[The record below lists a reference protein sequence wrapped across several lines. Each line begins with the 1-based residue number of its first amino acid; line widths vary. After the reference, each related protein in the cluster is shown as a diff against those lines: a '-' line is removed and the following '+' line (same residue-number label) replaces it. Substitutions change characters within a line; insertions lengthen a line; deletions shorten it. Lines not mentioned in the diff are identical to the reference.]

1 VKNWLDIWPP
11 PIGAG
16 EPEELAMPKLTML
29 KAINLALH
37 QEMERDD
44 DVIVLGEDIGV
55 NEGVF
60 RVTEGL
66 LKKFGE
72 QRVIDTPLAEGAIVG
87 MAIGMSL
94 YGLKPVAEIQ
104 FSGFSFQAFHQIEN
118 HAARYRMRSQGR
130 YHCQLVVRMPYG
142 GGVRALEHHSE
153 SEEAYYAHMP
163 GMKVVIPSG
172 PRNARALLVSAIRDP
187 DPVIFMEPKAL
198 YHAVKEEVP
207 EEVETAPIGRAH
219 VAREGSDVTLV
230 AYGTMLHRALEAADL
245 LKEEDGANAEVVDLL
260 TVSPLD
266 GETVAAS
273 ARKTGRVVVVH
284 EAPRTCGV
292 GAEVAARVVEKAFL
306 QLEAPIRRVTGLD
319 IPYAGFAREKAGF
332 PDVSRIV
339 RAARETLAF

>member
-1 VKNWLDIWPP
+1 
-11 PIGAG
+11 
-16 EPEELAMPKLTML
+16 MPKLTMV

-44 DVIVLGEDIGV
+44 DVVVLGEDVGV
-55 NEGVF
+55 DEGVF

-87 MAIGMSL
+87 MAIGMAL
-94 YGLKPVAEIQ
+94 YGLMPVAELQ

-118 HAARYRMRSQGR
+118 HAARYRKRSQGR

-163 GMKVVIPSG
+163 GMKVVGPSG

-187 DPVIFMEPKAL
+187 DPVIFMEPKAI

-207 EEVETAPIGRAH
+207 EEVETLPLGRAR
-219 VAREGSDVTLV
+219 VTRGGSDVTVV
-230 AYGTMLHRALEAADL
+230 AYGAMLHRALEAAEL
-245 LKEEDGANAEVVDLL
+245 LKEEDGVEAEVVDLL
-260 TVSPLD
+260 TISPMD

-273 ARKTGRVVVVH
+273 ARKTGRVVVIH

-292 GAEVAARVVEKAFL
+292 GAEVTARILEKAFL
-306 QLEAPIRRVTGLD
+306 QLDAPVRRLTGFD
-319 IPYAGFAREKAGF
+319 IPYPGFAREKAWF
-332 PDVSRIV
+332 PDVPRIV
-339 RAARETLAF
+339 RAVRETLAF